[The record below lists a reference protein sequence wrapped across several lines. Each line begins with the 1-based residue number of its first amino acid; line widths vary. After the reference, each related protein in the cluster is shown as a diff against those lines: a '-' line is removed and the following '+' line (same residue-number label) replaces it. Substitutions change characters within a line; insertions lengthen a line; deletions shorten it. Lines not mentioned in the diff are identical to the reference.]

1 MIKNHTPNVICR
13 GTDTLTNLQTYTQI
27 FSQYSGI
34 SSHSFCHY
42 KTNGTLLQELQPKY
56 DTSWMGCWTGKILT
70 SRHSKFHFGMYCLFL
85 HLSWRKIS
93 RYFVLEKFVCFHL
106 WEEYDLMCA
115 SVEEIFQDIPFWKI
129 LSVFI
134 CEKSMIWCTACCWMK
149 CFDWW
154 CKLQIEFDQL
164 FEHEIYLTK
173 FNCST
178 I

>member
-1 MIKNHTPNVICR
+1 MIINNTPNVICT

-34 SSHSFCHY
+34 SSHSFGRY
-42 KTNGTLLQELQPKY
+42 KTKGTLLQELQPKY
-56 DTSWMGCWTGKILT
+56 DTSWMGYWTGKILT
-70 SRHSKFHFGMYCLFL
+70 SRHSKFRFGIYCLFL
-85 HLSWRKIS
+85 RLSCRKIS

-134 CEKSMIWCTACCWMK
+134 CEKSMIWCTARNSVRAKNWT
-149 CFDWW
+149 
-154 CKLQIEFDQL
+154 
-164 FEHEIYLTK
+164 H
-173 FNCST
+173 
-178 I
+178 